1 MTIPGRPEGGAS
13 AIAAA
18 VMCFAVHGVSGCTG
32 QSCGIGD
39 YAVEGQHG
47 LATPREVLR
56 SVLAVNPSLSRD
68 GWLAASRTA
77 RSVVFQSGGD
87 RVDVVKKSD
96 GTWAVAATQACQ

>member
-1 MTIPGRPEGGAS
+1 MRVR

-18 VMCFAVHGVSGCTG
+18 VLCVGVLGVSSCTG
-32 QSCGIGD
+32 QSCGMGD

-56 SVLAVNPSLSRD
+56 SVLAVNPSLSRG
-68 GWLAASRTA
+68 GWLVEGPSA
-77 RSVVFQSGGD
+77 RSVVFRSGDD

-96 GTWAVAATQACQ
+96 ETWAVAATQACQ

>member
-1 MTIPGRPEGGAS
+1 MRVR

-18 VMCFAVHGVSGCTG
+18 VVCLGVLGVSGCTKH
-32 QSCGIGD
+32 SCGFGD
-39 YAVEGQHG
+39 YAVEGQRG

-68 GWLAASRTA
+68 GWLVEGRTA
-77 RSVVFQSGGD
+77 RSVVFRSGDD

-96 GTWAVAATQACQ
+96 GTWAVASTQACQ

>member
-1 MTIPGRPEGGAS
+1 M
-13 AIAAA
+13 
-18 VMCFAVHGVSGCTG
+18 
-32 QSCGIGD
+32 GD

-68 GWLAASRTA
+68 GWLVEGPTA
-77 RSVVFQSGGD
+77 RSVVFRSGDD

-96 GTWAVAATQACQ
+96 ETWAVAATQACQ

>member
-1 MTIPGRPEGGAS
+1 MRVRT
-13 AIAAA
+13 IAATVLCLGVLA
-18 VMCFAVHGVSGCTG
+18 VSSCTA

-68 GWLAASRTA
+68 GWLVEGRTA
-77 RSVVFQSGGD
+77 RSVVFRSGDD
-87 RVDVVKKSD
+87 RVDVAKKSD